1 MFIVITGLDGTGTSS
16 IAEGLNKID
25 KGSALV
31 RTPSYEYSD
40 RQSIDENVKRISPVA
55 HCLYYLSSVVFMSDK
70 IKQQF
75 DYKDNNVYCVRYLI
89 DTVVSNSTAGVDIDY
104 GYKVLNNE
112 LLKPDLTI
120 FVYCDEQIRQSR
132 INGRGK
138 DTLDTILDNDDIR
151 QKFLSKFD
159 TLLDRDKTIFV
170 NNNRK
175 LDEIVNDCYVE
186 IQNFSKGLE
195 R

>member
-1 MFIVITGLDGTGTSS
+1 MFIVITGLDGTGTST

-25 KGSALV
+25 KGSTLV

-40 RQSIDENVKRISPVA
+40 RQSIDENVKNISPVA

-70 IKQQF
+70 IKQQYN
-75 DYKDNNVYCVRYLI
+75 YKDNNVYCVRYLI
-89 DTVVSNSTAGVDIDY
+89 DTVVSNSVAGVDIDY
-104 GYKVLNNE
+104 NYKVLNNE

-132 INGRGK
+132 ISKRGK
-138 DTLDTILDNDDIR
+138 DTLDTILDSDEVR

-159 TLLDRDKTIFV
+159 TLLDKEKTIFI
-170 NNNRK
+170 NNNCN
-175 LDEIVNDCYVE
+175 LDDIINDCYLK
-186 IQNFSKGLE
+186 IQTFCKG
-195 R
+195 